1 MNDMIKQSHYFVS
14 SLARGLKII
23 EAFGKSSNP
32 LTLSEIARTIGT
44 NKTTATRFCHTL
56 MQLGYIKRDP
66 QRRYH
71 LTPRVLS
78 LGYASIRSAGWIK
91 VAQHYIEELS
101 KEINET
107 INLSMLDGSEII
119 YLVRAKTEKIL
130 PYDLMIGSK
139 LPIYCTSMGKVL
151 LAFGQEKKT
160 QDLIA
165 HLELNALTHHTI
177 TRKNDLLRE
186 IKQTRERGY
195 AFSDEEFSLGLRSV
209 AVPLFG
215 DKPYALAAINI
226 AVPTKRYAVKDL
238 ETALVPRLRNLAK
251 QINRA
256 LKGMET
262 LS

>member
-1 MNDMIKQSHYFVS
+1 MADVSTQSPYFVS
-14 SLARGLKII
+14 SLARGLKVL
-23 EAFGKSSNP
+23 EAFGKSPNP
-32 LTLSEIARTIGT
+32 LTLSEIAQSLGT

-56 MQLGYIKRDP
+56 TALGYIKRDS

-78 LGYASIRSAGWIK
+78 LGYASIRSSGWIK
-91 VAQHYIEELS
+91 IAQHYIEELS

-151 LAFGQEKKT
+151 LAFGKEEKTK
-160 QDLIA
+160 DLIA
-165 HLELNALTHHTI
+165 HLELNAFTHRTI
-177 TRKNDLLRE
+177 TRKADLLRE
-186 IKQTRERGY
+186 IQQTRERGY

-209 AVPLFG
+209 AVPLLG
-215 DKPYALAAINI
+215 DDQYALAAINI
-226 AVPTKRYAVKDL
+226 AVPTKRYTVEDL
-238 ETALVPRLRNLAK
+238 ETALVPRLRDLAK
-251 QINRA
+251 QISRS
-256 LKGMET
+256 LKGMEIT
-262 LS
+262 S